1 MVRFHG
7 EKRFAHPSSLLWA
20 RLTDPAFLVTCL
32 PDLAQVDRV
41 DADGAA
47 FVLRPGFA
55 FVRGTLHAQ
64 LSFVEKTP
72 ETTAR
77 YKLDARGIGSTSTVE
92 VTLTF
97 APQDG
102 GTLLGYAAEVT
113 QLGGLLK
120 LVPSGLI
127 SGAAQKVVADVLAAV
142 EKNLAP

>member
-7 EKRFAHPSSLLWA
+7 EKRFACSSSLLWA
-20 RLTDPAFLVTCL
+20 RLTDPAFLLKCL
-32 PDLAQVDRV
+32 PDLTQVDQV
-41 DADGAA
+41 EPDGAA

-55 FVRGTLHAQ
+55 FVRGTLRAR
-64 LSFVEKTP
+64 LTILEKTP

-77 YKLDARGIGSTSTVE
+77 YKLDANGIGSSSTVE
-92 VTLTF
+92 VTLTLT
-97 APQDG
+97 PQDD
-102 GTLLGYAAEVT
+102 GTVLGYAAEVT

-127 SGAAQKVVADVLAAV
+127 SGAAQKVVADVLAGV